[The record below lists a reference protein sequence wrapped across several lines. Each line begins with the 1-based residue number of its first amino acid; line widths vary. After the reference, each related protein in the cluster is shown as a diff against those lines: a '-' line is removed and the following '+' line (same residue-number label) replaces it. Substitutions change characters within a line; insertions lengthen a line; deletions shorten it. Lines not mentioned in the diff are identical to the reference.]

1 MDENI
6 LSGILVR
13 IERIKSELDELE
25 KEAKSLSAGLA
36 SQEKADET
44 AMSVSE
50 EPIDLSIS
58 VPDISEQMHEA
69 VSEAEPSEDIPV
81 ADEEPVEV
89 ETAEEKT
96 AEVKTTE
103 GEIAEESEIEDM
115 PEMLEDGPEA
125 EADPTAIEATT
136 LDAVAIEDIPEQSE
150 AKTSE
155 PEKSEQEASEPEK
168 AEAKP
173 EQKAPVAEKK
183 TRKRKSVMDTEL
195 AEKAVLDV
203 MAEKEAWRTDR
214 PGYPVKNI
222 ISAISL
228 NDRLLLINSLFRED
242 PVLFQDTIAKFN
254 GMASLQEA
262 IDYIKENFKD
272 WDLNSEPVY
281 RLMMAARRKL
291 Q

>member
-1 MDENI
+1 MDEKI

-58 VPDISEQMHEA
+58 VPDISEQIHEA

-89 ETAEEKT
+89 ETAEENTAVDEAGEAKT
-96 AEVKTTE
+96 AEEKTAEEKTTE

-115 PEMLEDGPEA
+115 PEILEDGPEA
-125 EADPTAIEATT
+125 EA
-136 LDAVAIEDIPEQSE
+136 
-150 AKTSE
+150 SE
-155 PEKSEQEASEPEK
+155 PEIAEPIASEPEK
-168 AEAKP
+168 AETKP

-281 RLMMAARRKL
+281 RLMMAVRRKL